1 MQFLRTIFW
10 VLIATV
16 AAIFSYNNWIKTD
29 ITLWTGLGITTPL
42 PVLLLAAFLLG
53 LLPYFILHRTT
64 RWSLKRKLE
73 TAERALAETRV
84 ASSGASA
91 PKGTIP
97 PGAAPIAVP
106 PGV

>member
-10 VLIATV
+10 VALAVV
-16 AAIFSYNNWIKTD
+16 AAIFSYNNWIPTT
-29 ITLWTGLGITTPL
+29 ITLWSSLVLDTRL